1 MKTRLKVLRAEKN
14 LTQAQLAKAL
24 GTNQPAVSAWE
35 RGDNIPRA
43 PMMQKIADYF
53 GVDSQYLLFGDE
65 KSPLVHT
72 DERALDD
79 ELVSKL
85 TSLTP
90 EEMQKV
96 DAFVQGLLAN
106 R

>member
-24 GTNQPAVSAWE
+24 GTNQPTVSAWE

-53 GVDSQYLLFGDE
+53 GVKKEDIFLTAFHYSKQLKVTKVSFLTVNSKE
-65 KSPLVHT
+65 K
-72 DERALDD
+72 
-79 ELVSKL
+79 
-85 TSLTP
+85 
-90 EEMQKV
+90 
-96 DAFVQGLLAN
+96 
-106 R
+106 

>member
-1 MKTRLKVLRAEKN
+1 MEKRLDASPGRLAEN
-14 LTQAQLAKAL
+14 C
-24 GTNQPAVSAWE
+24 
-35 RGDNIPRA
+35 R
-43 PMMQKIADYF
+43 
-53 GVDSQYLLFGDE
+53 LFGDE

-96 DAFVQGLLAN
+96 DSFVQGLLAN